1 MFLKFLNSFRLL
13 LYSSSSGHPGLPGSP
28 GDTGYDGPKGR
39 PGRPGP
45 RGSPGLTGCK
55 CVIVIIVIKK
65 KSVNVT
71 HFGAKTLFLVCPG
84 HPGDPGL
91 GAGPSNSYP
100 GPVGAPGDS
109 GVRGH
114 PGQRQINFN

>member
-1 MFLKFLNSFRLL
+1 MMDPKVDQADQDHEEALVLQVVNVLL
-13 LYSSSSGHPGLPGSP
+13 LLLLS
-28 GDTGYDGPKGR
+28 
-39 PGRPGP
+39 
-45 RGSPGLTGCK
+45 
-55 CVIVIIVIKK
+55 KK

-114 PGQRQINFN
+114 PGQRQINFS